1 MNING
6 WKVPQKGALF
16 VVTGPSGT
24 GKTTLVKHAL
34 SQIPAIDF
42 SVSAT
47 TRPIRHTETDGVDYH
62 FLSKQQFQQKIQSGD
77 FLEWA
82 EVYGNFY
89 GTLKKPVED
98 ALQSGKSILL
108 DIDIQGARQVKQ
120 NAPQCTSIFILPPDL
135 ETLEQRLRSR
145 KTDSEEIIQKR
156 MRESKEQLRG
166 CGEFDFLVIN
176 DVLEGA
182 HDCFQGILISELS
195 KREFRLD
202 WVEHFTKE

>member
-1 MNING
+1 
-6 WKVPQKGALF
+6 
-16 VVTGPSGT
+16 
-24 GKTTLVKHAL
+24 
-34 SQIPAIDF
+34 
-42 SVSAT
+42 
-47 TRPIRHTETDGVDYH
+47 TDGVDYH

>member
-6 WKVPQKGALF
+6 WKAPKKGALF

-24 GKTTLVKHAL
+24 GKTTLVKNAL
-34 SQIPAIDF
+34 SNIPSIDF
-42 SVSAT
+42 SISAT
-47 TRPIRHTETDGVDYH
+47 TRPIRHTEKNGVDYH
-62 FLSKQQFQQKIQSGD
+62 FLSKQQFQQHIQNGD

-120 NAPQCTSIFILPPDL
+120 NAPKCTSIFILPPDL

-176 DVLEGA
+176 DILEGA

-195 KREFRLD
+195 KRELRLD
-202 WVEHFTKE
+202 WVEHFTK